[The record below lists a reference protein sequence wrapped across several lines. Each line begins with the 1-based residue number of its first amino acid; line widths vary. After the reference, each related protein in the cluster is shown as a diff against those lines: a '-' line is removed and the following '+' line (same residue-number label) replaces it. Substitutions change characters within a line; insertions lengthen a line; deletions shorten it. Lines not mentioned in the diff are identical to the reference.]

1 MVAVPRRRSGVAVP
15 FTTKHNSDTDM
26 VDMIVRLYDLP
37 DGAPLRAAL
46 AEKGVTLRLCNPY
59 ERHCVVDFVGR
70 HFSPKWVSECKV
82 AMGHQPIGC
91 FIATRNK
98 EILGFVC
105 VDTTARGFIGP
116 MGVSE
121 KARGLGLGKALFVTG
136 LEQLRNLGYAYGIVG
151 GAGPVELYKKWVDA
165 VEIPKSTPGI
175 YADLLPDTPPNE

>member
-1 MVAVPRRRSGVAVP
+1 MVAVPRRRSGGAVP

-165 VEIPKSTPGI
+165 VEIPMSTPGI